1 MRSLIFHTKHSEKG
15 SAYDYKNSMEEVI
28 GCMIHRTKVSP
39 EQYTSLRMKNK
50 IIGRN
55 ILLENKR
62 YYLCNFLLNQSI
74 TIENKEGSDLI
85 PKDFIRLTN
94 DGEVGSIVTLE
105 KVPNGLGSLDYG
117 FRIKV
122 NQSSKQ
128 GYDYIAKNTIG
139 RLYLYLD
146 TRENATCWHMQALSE
161 DICTTITAMHSSS
174 YWGII
179 TRYGKKW
186 IKTQTKKHSNTTIE
200 NYWIFLSAHT

>member
-1 MRSLIFHTKHSEKG
+1 
-15 SAYDYKNSMEEVI
+15 
-28 GCMIHRTKVSP
+28 MIHRTKVSS

-55 ILLENKR
+55 ILLENTP

-85 PKDFIRLTN
+85 QKDFIRLTN

-105 KVPNGLGSLDYG
+105 KVPSGLGSLDYG
-117 FRIKV
+117 FRIKMD
-122 NQSSKQ
+122 QPSKQ
-128 GYDYIAKNTIG
+128 GCDYITKNTIG

-146 TRENATCWHMQALSE
+146 TRENATCWHTQALSE
-161 DICTTITAMHSSS
+161 NICTTITAIHSSS

-179 TRYGKKW
+179 TRYGKNW